1 MLDNRGASPWL
12 LFVVFGGTDG
22 WIFFG
27 LRNSLKGKLILSQL
41 FTHIFIYIYICLI
54 YMHTCHFL
62 HIPSYI
68 RYFLYI
74 HILYIPVH
82 GVSYQLASYLEHI
95 VG

>member
-1 MLDNRGASPWL
+1 MLDNRGASTWL
-12 LFVVFGGTDG
+12 SFVVFGGTDVFFWESG
-22 WIFFG
+22 IF
-27 LRNSLKGKLILSQL
+27 LKGKLILSQL
-41 FTHIFIYIYICLI
+41 FTHIYIYIYLFNL
-54 YMHTCHFL
+54 HTCHFL

-68 RYFLYI
+68 RYYICIYI